1 MPLARRAVVLA
12 SSDHR
17 VAAAAEAS
25 WRRGEYVHGNTIIAA
40 SFESH
45 LRPLVIE
52 DVEQTL
58 VSREDAAHRLFKI
71 RTANSEGHRT
81 SANIL
86 VSRRYAWRGYQTS
99 TISPMRRVDDSN
111 RITLVAV
118 GHDETI
124 GTITIGF
131 DSPDGLFVDDLFPTE
146 VEALRRNG
154 RSICE
159 FTKLAMDSLV
169 RSKRVLASLF
179 HVAYIYAHRLKGF
192 DSLLI
197 EVNPR
202 HVRYYERMLG
212 FEVMAS
218 ERLNSR
224 VNAPAVLMCLDFS
237 HAHDQI
243 SRFGGNPSAADV
255 ERSLYPYFFSI
266 REEAGIVGRLRGSRY
281 GSYNSAPAPLH
292 ALSLVAS

>member
-1 MPLARRAVVLA
+1 
-12 SSDHR
+12 
-17 VAAAAEAS
+17 
-25 WRRGEYVHGNTIIAA
+25 VHANTIIAA
-40 SFESH
+40 SFEPH

-52 DVEQTL
+52 DFEQAL
-58 VSREDAAHRLFKI
+58 PAEEDVDQRLFKI

-86 VSRRYAWRGYQTS
+86 VNRRYAWRGYGTS
-99 TISPMRRVDDSN
+99 TMSPIPRLDDSN

-131 DSPDGLFVDDLFPTE
+131 DSENGLFVDDLFATE
-146 VEALRRNG
+146 ADALRRKG

-192 DSLLI
+192 DCLLI

-202 HVRYYERMLG
+202 HVRYYEKMLG
-212 FEVMAS
+212 FKAIAS

-237 HAHDQI
+237 HAQDQI
-243 SRFGGNPSAADV
+243 SRFGGNPSAADT

-266 REEAGIVGRLRGSRY
+266 REEAGIVGRLRGTRY
-281 GSYNSAPAPLH
+281 GGCSAATAPLES
-292 ALSLVAS
+292 LSLVAS